1 MTPEKTI
8 EEKLAEL
15 ARAIGSED
23 RFVENVMSRIDTE
36 PTYKAERTTKM
47 KNQPIIR
54 RFIMSRF
61 TKLAVAALIII
72 AVAIGITFLGKLV
85 PSAYALPQTIQAN
98 HTVRYLHIK
107 DFDAEHSDEPK
118 EFWVEFY
125 EDWPGQ
131 KCANVLSRMG

>member
-36 PTYKAERTTKM
+36 LAYKAERNTEM
-47 KNQPIIR
+47 KSQPFIR

-61 TKLAVAALIII
+61 TKLAVAA
-72 AVAIGITFLGKLV
+72 
-85 PSAYALPQTIQAN
+85 
-98 HTVRYLHIK
+98 R
-107 DFDAEHSDEPK
+107 
-118 EFWVEFY
+118 
-125 EDWPGQ
+125 
-131 KCANVLSRMG
+131 